1 MEYLKKAIGLE
12 NIPNLLLYGN
22 DIDTID
28 IQLKDLLNNRF
39 TISIQKNIT
48 EKEINFIYNNI
59 YYEFN
64 MITIQKMNN
73 FIELLNTLIIS
84 KNYYFELPFKIIIL
98 NQFNNLKIGLQ
109 NILRVTFEK
118 YRSTTIFIIV
128 TNKYSNIIEPLK
140 SRCLNLRFPSLKDK
154 EKREIIYKNINL
166 KNTTVNLF
174 NNIYKLNNNQ
184 SIIEYLN
191 LKQDIKYRSPTEIIV
206 DGLIKLCNCGEYS
219 KLIHNKMRELIYKL
233 LKFNLD
239 INKFYYHLCSKIIN
253 ENLLDKHITEI
264 IRILNDS
271 YYNYI
276 RSYRKIIILECL
288 FINIFKFY
296 NLKLMNIVNQ

>member
-64 MITIQKMNN
+64 MITIQKINN
-73 FIELLNTLIIS
+73 FIEVLNTLIIS

-109 NILRVTFEK
+109 NILRVTWK
-118 YRSTTIFIIV
+118 T
-128 TNKYSNIIEPLK
+128 
-140 SRCLNLRFPSLKDK
+140 
-154 EKREIIYKNINL
+154 
-166 KNTTVNLF
+166 KNTA
-174 NNIYKLNNNQ
+174 
-184 SIIEYLN
+184 
-191 LKQDIKYRSPTEIIV
+191 
-206 DGLIKLCNCGEYS
+206 
-219 KLIHNKMRELIYKL
+219 
-233 LKFNLD
+233 
-239 INKFYYHLCSKIIN
+239 
-253 ENLLDKHITEI
+253 
-264 IRILNDS
+264 
-271 YYNYI
+271 
-276 RSYRKIIILECL
+276 
-288 FINIFKFY
+288 
-296 NLKLMNIVNQ
+296 